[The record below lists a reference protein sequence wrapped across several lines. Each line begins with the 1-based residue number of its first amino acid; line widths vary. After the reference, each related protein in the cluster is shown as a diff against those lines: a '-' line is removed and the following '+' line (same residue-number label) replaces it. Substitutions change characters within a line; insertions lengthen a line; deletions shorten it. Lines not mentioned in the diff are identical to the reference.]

1 MTSYPEC
8 FGSLNDW
15 KREALESES
24 LVTRVSKA
32 VTGHA
37 LYISIAMDVWRL
49 DRTLKD
55 FICLI
60 HNCIERP
67 KRTQRA
73 EPVTDKE
80 VLEAASALKSLFYNI
95 EGFYSKAKRA
105 GLTNR
110 TLTGAAINSVR
121 QRAEELLDTAEWME
135 LVVSGAANP
144 VFEETLK
151 EYRQGQSYDLDQI
164 GK

>member
-1 MTSYPEC
+1 M
-8 FGSLNDW
+8 
-15 KREALESES
+15 
-24 LVTRVSKA
+24 
-32 VTGHA
+32 
-37 LYISIAMDVWRL
+37 
-49 DRTLKD
+49 
-55 FICLI
+55 
-60 HNCIERP
+60 
-67 KRTQRA
+67 
-73 EPVTDKE
+73 
-80 VLEAASALKSLFYNI
+80 
-95 EGFYSKAKRA
+95 
-105 GLTNR
+105 TNR